1 MFDGSNPIKIFVGGI
16 IAIGLVAAVGL
27 HAGPLAN
34 LTNSAGTASKG
45 LLHTA
50 ETGNS

>member
-1 MFDGSNPIKIFVGGI
+1 MFQGNPVKIFVGGI
-16 IAIGLVAAVGL
+16 VVIGLVAAVGL

-45 LLHTA
+45 LLATA
-50 ETGNS
+50 ETGTA